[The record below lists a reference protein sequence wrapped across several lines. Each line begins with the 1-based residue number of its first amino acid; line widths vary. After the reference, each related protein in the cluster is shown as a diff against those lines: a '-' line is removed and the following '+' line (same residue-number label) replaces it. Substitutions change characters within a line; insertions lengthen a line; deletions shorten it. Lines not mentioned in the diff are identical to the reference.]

1 LELSKAVER
10 FDDEELRRDGDTD
23 ALIGEG
29 GTTRSEREL
38 ERERR
43 WREAPDITIDEPP
56 SDANGVK

>member
-1 LELSKAVER
+1 
-10 FDDEELRRDGDTD
+10 
-23 ALIGEG
+23 LIGEG
-29 GTTRSEREL
+29 GTTRTEREAEREL